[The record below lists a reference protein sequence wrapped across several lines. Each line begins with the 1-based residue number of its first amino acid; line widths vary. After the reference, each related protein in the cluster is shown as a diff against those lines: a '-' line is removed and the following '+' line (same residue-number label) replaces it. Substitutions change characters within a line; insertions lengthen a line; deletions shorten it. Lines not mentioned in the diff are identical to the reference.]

1 MNASP
6 ENQHFARLIVSIE
19 PWLDQVVII
28 GGWAHCLYR
37 LDARAQQLNYAPI
50 MTLDTDVVVPSSLR
64 VEKPNVRERLL
75 ANGFREEILGDD
87 QPPATHYRLSG
98 AETAF
103 YAEFLTPLTGSE
115 HTRAG
120 KRKATTR
127 IAGVVSQRLRYI
139 ELLLIA
145 PWSVNLAESNG
156 FPLPQATKVQIAN
169 PASFLAHKI
178 LVHSKRSRAKFAK
191 DVLYIHDT
199 LETFGGR
206 LDDLHREWANQVRPA
221 LHIRSIRAVERGAE
235 TLLGGMNDSVRQA
248 ALIAGGRKL
257 SPDAILEVCNLGLK
271 NVFL

>member
-1 MNASP
+1 
-6 ENQHFARLIVSIE
+6 
-19 PWLDQVVII
+19 
-28 GGWAHCLYR
+28 
-37 LDARAQQLNYAPI
+37 
-50 MTLDTDVVVPSSLR
+50 
-64 VEKPNVRERLL
+64 
-75 ANGFREEILGDD
+75 
-87 QPPATHYRLSG
+87 
-98 AETAF
+98 
-103 YAEFLTPLTGSE
+103 
-115 HTRAG
+115 
-120 KRKATTR
+120 
-127 IAGVVSQRLRYI
+127 
-139 ELLLIA
+139 
-145 PWSVNLAESNG
+145 
-156 FPLPQATKVQIAN
+156 VQIAN